1 MLYMKL
7 TGDPEIVSVPF
18 CEMFDAATNVKYDH
32 ARTKLL
38 TESTGVY
45 TVCFVADMG
54 KITKKPF
61 EVPADEL
68 AKTYATVLYNNKRQ
82 ILMLAIQPEGE
93 LLVSEVQQLL
103 ES

>member
-1 MLYMKL
+1 MVLFQGKPYELDMLYMKL

-82 ILMLAIQPEGE
+82 IPTKTRNNIKT
-93 LLVSEVQQLL
+93 
-103 ES
+103 